1 MTGFH
6 ADTFWTAL
14 LGSVGAIL
22 LLLGITLAC
31 ALYAKRHNVID
42 TAWGLGFAAVA
53 LVAFVASR
61 DTGDGL
67 RRWLLLICPVVW
79 GVRLAVY
86 TGKRALGKGEDP
98 RYEKLLDKGAP
109 GGRQGAA
116 RTWRALR
123 VIYAL
128 QGFLVLFIA
137 LPLIVGA
144 STSGQVRVIGWLGVA
159 VWAVGLFFEA
169 VGDAQMSRFKAD
181 PANKGKIM
189 DRGLWKYTRHPNYF
203 GDACVWAGMF
213 LLAAERW
220 PGVLTI
226 LSPVAMILLLT
237 KGSGAATLERHMAE
251 RPGYREYMERTSGF
265 LPLPPKRTA

>member
-6 ADTFWTAL
+6 ADTFAVAL
-14 LGSVGAIL
+14 AGSIGAIL

-31 ALYAKRHNVID
+31 ALHAGRHNVID

-53 LVAFVASR
+53 LVSFIASS

-67 RRWLLLICPVVW
+67 RRWLLLLCPVIW
-79 GVRLAVY
+79 GCRLAYY
-86 TGKRALGKGEDP
+86 TGRRSLGKGEDP
-98 RYEKLLDKGAP
+98 RYDELLDKGAP

-116 RTWRALR
+116 RTWRAIR
-123 VIYAL
+123 IIYAL

-144 STSGQVRVIGWLGVA
+144 STSGPVRIVGWLGVA
-159 VWAVGLFFEA
+159 VWAVGMFFEA

-181 PANKGKIM
+181 PANRGTIM

-203 GDACVWAGMF
+203 GDACIWAGMF

-220 PGVLTI
+220 PGALTV

-237 KGSGAATLERHMAE
+237 KGSGAANLERHMAE
-251 RPGYREYMERTSGF
+251 RPGYRDYMARTSGF
-265 LPLPPKRTA
+265 VPLPPKRRA